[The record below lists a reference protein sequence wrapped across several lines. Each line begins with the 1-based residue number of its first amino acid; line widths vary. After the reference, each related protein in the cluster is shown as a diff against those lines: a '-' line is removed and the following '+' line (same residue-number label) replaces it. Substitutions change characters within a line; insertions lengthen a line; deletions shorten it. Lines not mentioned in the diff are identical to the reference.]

1 MKKAILLSVSL
12 FITISALAQ
21 WKPVGD
27 KIMSPWAEKVDP
39 TNVHPEYPRPQM
51 VRDQWM
57 NLNGLWNYS
66 ITPKDAQTFTS
77 EGKILVPFAVESAL
91 SGVGRTVGDDN
102 ILWYEREFTV
112 PASWKGK
119 DVKLHFGAVDWE
131 TDVWVNGEYVGKH
144 KGGFDPFSFNI
155 TSQLKKSGKQT
166 LRVRVYDAT
175 DQTWQ
180 PRGKQVKEPG
190 LIWYTPVTGIW
201 QTVWLEPVDRTH
213 IEDYYIVSD
222 VDKKTMSVDVQVAA
236 PRIGDVVKVD
246 IIEGG
251 VGYSAENPSAKVIAS
266 AETVNGKAVITLPEI
281 NTWSPD
287 QPYLYGVK
295 VSVVR
300 NSKVIDSVDGYT
312 AMRKVSRKRDSSPC
326 RYRRIA
332 INDQIIF
339 QFGPLDQGWWPDG
352 LYTAPTDEALKFD
365 LIKTKEWGYN
375 MVRKHIKVEPARWYY
390 YCDVLGLLVWQDMPN
405 IADHL
410 PGSLKTRPEELAK
423 SQGNVW
429 ANGTFTIAGTDC
441 DVPALWKENWYREW
455 KEIMMDLRCFQ
466 SIVMWVPF
474 NEGWGQFDTE
484 HATAYTKALDPT
496 RMVNAASG
504 GNLRFCGDIID
515 VHSYPAP
522 SMNAFDKKY
531 INVIGEYGGIGY
543 PVEGHSWQD
552 AANWG
557 YGAVMTSGEAVL
569 ESYAMF
575 AEMLSSHAQYGC
587 AAAVYTQTT
596 DVEIEVNGLMTYDRK
611 VVKVDEAKLAE
622 INKAVIAAG
631 SESR

>member
-1 MKKAILLSVSL
+1 M
-12 FITISALAQ
+12 TISFVLAFSASAQ

-27 KIMSPWAEKVDP
+27 KIMSPWADDVDP
-39 TNVHPEYPRPQM
+39 TNVLPEYPRPQM
-51 VRDQWM
+51 VRDQWV
-57 NLNGLWNYS
+57 NLNGLWDYA
-66 ITPKDAQTFTS
+66 ITSSEAQTFTS
-77 EGKILVPFAVESAL
+77 EGQILVTFAVESAL
-91 SGVGRTVGDDN
+91 SGVGRTVGDEN
-102 ILWYEREFTV
+102 LLWDEREFTV
-112 PASWKGK
+112 PSSWHGK
-119 DVKLHFGAVDWE
+119 DVLLHFGAVDWE
-131 TDVWVNGEYVGKH
+131 TDVWVNGEHVGKH

-166 LRVRVYDAT
+166 IRVRVYDAT

-180 PRGKQVKEPG
+180 PRGKQVKVPG
-190 LIWYTPVTGIW
+190 VIWYTAVTGIW
-201 QTVWLEPVDRTH
+201 QTVWLEPVERTH
-213 IEDYYIVSD
+213 VENYYVVSD
-222 VDKKTMSVDVQVAA
+222 VNKKTMSVEVAVAA

-251 VGYSAENPSAKVIAS
+251 IGYSAENPSDKVIAS
-266 AETVNGKAVITLPEI
+266 AETTNGKAVITLPEV
-281 NTWSPD
+281 NAWSPE

-295 VSVVR
+295 VSVIR

-312 AMRKVSRKRDSSPC
+312 AMRKISLKRDSSPC
-326 RYRRIA
+326 RFRRMA
-332 INDQIIF
+332 LNDQIVF

-390 YCDVLGLLVWQDMPN
+390 YCDAIGLFVWQDMPN

-410 PGSLKTRPEELAK
+410 PSSLKTRPEEVAK
-423 SQGNVW
+423 AQGNVW
-429 ANGTFTIAGTDC
+429 ANGTFTIPGTDC

-455 KEIMMDLRCFQ
+455 KEIIMDLRCFQ
-466 SIVMWVPF
+466 SIIMWVPF
-474 NEGWGQFDTE
+474 NEAWGQFDTE
-484 HATAYTKALDPT
+484 NAAAYTKALDPT

-504 GNLRFCGDIID
+504 GNLRICGDIID

-522 SMNAFDKKY
+522 SMNAFDKKL
-531 INVIGEYGGIGY
+531 INVLGEYGGIGY

-557 YGAVMTSGEAVL
+557 YGSVMTSGEAVL
-569 ESYAMF
+569 DRYASYA
-575 AEMLSSHAQYGC
+575 EILKSHAQNGC
-587 AAAVYTQTT
+587 SAAVYTQTT

-611 VVKVDEAKLAE
+611 VIKVDEDRLAE

>member
-1 MKKAILLSVSL
+1 
-12 FITISALAQ
+12 
-21 WKPVGD
+21 
-27 KIMSPWAEKVDP
+27 MSPWAEDVDP
-39 TNVHPEYPRPQM
+39 QNVLPEYPRPQM

-57 NLNGLWNYS
+57 NLNGLWNYG
-66 ITPKDAQTFTS
+66 ITSSDAITFS
-77 EGKILVPFAVESAL
+77 PEGQILVPFAIESAL
-91 SGVGRTVGDDN
+91 SGVGRTVGEDN
-102 ILWYEREFTV
+102 LLWYEREFTI
-112 PASWKGK
+112 PAAWKGK
-119 DVKLHFGAVDWE
+119 DVMLHFGAVDWE
-131 TDVWVNGEYVGKH
+131 TDVWVNGIHVGKH

-166 LRVRVYDAT
+166 IRVRVYDAT

-180 PRGKQVKEPG
+180 PRGKQVKVPG
-190 LIWYTPVTGIW
+190 VIWYTAVTGIW

-213 IEDYYIVSD
+213 IENYYIVSD
-222 VDKKTMSVDVQVAA
+222 VNKKTMSVEVAVA
-236 PRIGDVVKVD
+236 SPHIGDVVKVD

-251 VGYSAENPSAKVIAS
+251 VGYSAEKPSSKVIVS
-266 AETVNGKAVITLPEI
+266 AEAVDGKAVITLPEV
-281 NTWSPD
+281 NAWSPD

-295 VSVVR
+295 VSVLR
-300 NSKVIDSVDGYT
+300 NSKVVDSVDGYT
-312 AMRKVSRKRDSSPC
+312 AMRKISLKRDSSPN
-326 RYRRIA
+326 RYRRMALNDA
-332 INDQIIF
+332 IVF

-352 LYTAPTDEALKFD
+352 LYTAPTDEAMKFD
-365 LIKTKEWGYN
+365 LIKTKEWGFN

-390 YCDVLGLLVWQDMPN
+390 YCDALGLLVWQDMPN

-423 SQGNVW
+423 AQGNIW
-429 ANGTFTIAGTDC
+429 ANGTFAYPGTDC

-474 NEGWGQFDTE
+474 NEAWGQFDTE
-484 HATAYTKALDPT
+484 NTAAYTKALDPT

-504 GNLRFCGDIID
+504 GNLRMCGDIID

-557 YGAVMTSGEAVL
+557 YGSVMSSGEAVL
-569 ESYAMF
+569 ERYSSYADI
-575 AEMLSSHAQYGC
+575 LRSLAQNGC
-587 AAAVYTQTT
+587 SAAIYTQTT

-611 VVKVDEAKLAE
+611 VMKVDEGKLAE

-631 SESR
+631 TESR

>member
-1 MKKAILLSVSL
+1 MKRIFLL
-12 FITISALAQ
+12 TISFVLAFSASAQ

-27 KIMSPWAEKVDP
+27 KIMSPWADDVDP
-39 TNVHPEYPRPQM
+39 TNVLPEYPRPQM
-51 VRDQWM
+51 VRDQWV
-57 NLNGLWNYS
+57 NLNGLWDYA
-66 ITPKDAQTFTS
+66 ITSSEAQTFTS
-77 EGKILVPFAVESAL
+77 EGQILVPFAVESAL

-102 ILWYEREFTV
+102 LLWYEREFTV
-112 PASWKGK
+112 PSSWHGK
-119 DVKLHFGAVDWE
+119 DVLLHFGAVDWE
-131 TDVWVNGEYVGKH
+131 TDVWVNGEHVGKH

-166 LRVRVYDAT
+166 IRVRVYDAT

-180 PRGKQVKEPG
+180 PRGKQVKVPG
-190 LIWYTPVTGIW
+190 VIWYTAVTGIW
-201 QTVWLEPVDRTH
+201 QTVWLEPVERTH
-213 IEDYYIVSD
+213 VENYYVVSD
-222 VDKKTMSVDVQVAA
+222 VNKKTMSVEVAVAA

-251 VGYSAENPSAKVIAS
+251 IGYSAENPSDKVIAS
-266 AETVNGKAVITLPEI
+266 AETTNGKAVITLPEV
-281 NTWSPD
+281 NAWSPE

-295 VSVVR
+295 VSVIR

-312 AMRKVSRKRDSSPC
+312 AMRKISLKRDSSPC
-326 RYRRIA
+326 RFRRMA
-332 INDQIIF
+332 LNDQIVF

-390 YCDVLGLLVWQDMPN
+390 YCDAIGLFVWQDLPN

-410 PGSLKTRPEELAK
+410 PSSLKTRPEEVAK
-423 SQGNVW
+423 AQGNVW
-429 ANGTFTIAGTDC
+429 ANGTFTIPGTDC

-455 KEIMMDLRCFQ
+455 KEIIMDLRCFQ
-466 SIVMWVPF
+466 SIIMWVPF
-474 NEGWGQFDTE
+474 NEAWGQFDTE
-484 HATAYTKALDPT
+484 NAAAYTKALDPT

-504 GNLRFCGDIID
+504 GNLRICGDIID

-522 SMNAFDKKY
+522 SMNAFDKKL
-531 INVIGEYGGIGY
+531 INVLGEYGGIGY

-557 YGAVMTSGEAVL
+557 YGSVMTSGEAVL
-569 ESYAMF
+569 DRYASYA
-575 AEMLSSHAQYGC
+575 EILKSHAQNGC
-587 AAAVYTQTT
+587 SAAVYTQTT

-611 VVKVDEAKLAE
+611 VIKVDEDRLAE